1 MIRLLTYKTG
11 GVIYIPNF
19 IDEETSN
26 GAFTALARV
35 SNFETKY
42 MNFSG
47 TLIGLPRKITYFGDK
62 PYSYS
67 GVTHEPKPFNSII
80 FDIKK
85 LIVNEKSINTV
96 VTQKSLEKLNTCLV
110 NLYENENDSVAF
122 HCDDEKELGPDNKN
136 NILIASVS
144 FGAERDFVIRTK
156 TILQKQLGEENT
168 DNFELKIGLK
178 HGSLLIMYGDFQS
191 RFEHSVPK
199 AKCRK
204 EARINLTYRV
214 IE

>member
-1 MIRLLTYKTG
+1 MIRLLTYKTCG
-11 GVIYIPNF
+11 AIYIPNF

-26 GAFTALARV
+26 GAFNVITKSV
-35 SNFETKY
+35 EFEIKY
-42 MNFSG
+42 MNVQG
-47 TLIGLPRKITYFGDK
+47 TLIGLPRSVAYFGDK
-62 PYSYS
+62 PYIYS
-67 GVTHEPKPFNSII
+67 GITHNVKPFNPIVSA
-80 FDIKK
+80 IKK
-85 LIVNEKSINTV
+85 LIIEEKSINTV
-96 VTQKSLEKLNTCLV
+96 VTQKSLEKLNTCLINV
-110 NLYENENDSVAF
+110 YQDETDSIAF
-122 HCDDEKELGPDNKN
+122 HSDDEKELGPDNKN
-136 NILIASVS
+136 NILVASVS

>member
-11 GVIYIPNF
+11 GAIYIPNF

-26 GAFTALARV
+26 GAFNALARV

-67 GVTHEPKPFNSII
+67 GITHEPKPFNPII

-85 LIVNEKSINTV
+85 LIVNEKSINSV
-96 VTQKSLEKLNTCLV
+96 VTQKSLEKLK
-110 NLYENENDSVAF
+110 Y
-122 HCDDEKELGPDNKN
+122 
-136 NILIASVS
+136 
-144 FGAERDFVIRTK
+144 
-156 TILQKQLGEENT
+156 
-168 DNFELKIGLK
+168 
-178 HGSLLIMYGDFQS
+178 LLS
-191 RFEHSVPK
+191 
-199 AKCRK
+199 
-204 EARINLTYRV
+204 
-214 IE
+214 